1 MKSLWTVKLSLFI
14 NYFLFAMLLNSVG
27 TVIFQV
33 QNSFAVGETAASVIE
48 AYKDLSIALTSF
60 LIGSVIARIGYKRSM
75 LFSLLLIS
83 ICCLI
88 IPYIP
93 GFWSIKLLFAVTGF
107 YFALVKV
114 STFACIA
121 LFAEQ
126 RQEHASFMN
135 FLEAIFMVGVLCG
148 YFLFSFYVDNDNPGN
163 LIWLNVYFLLS
174 GLALMAFL
182 LLLVSPLDESR
193 LDAEQEK
200 AKGIKDDFW
209 GMMNLCVKPL
219 VTVFVV
225 SVFLYVLIEQSVMSW
240 LPTFNSRVLNMS
252 ASLSIQ
258 MASML
263 AAATAIGRLLAGFAL
278 QRFSWYTLLN
288 GCLFAGAAL
297 VLLAMPMAA
306 SHDGALVEN
315 WSEAPMAA
323 FVFPLIGLCLA
334 PIYPAINS
342 LILSSLPLKMHAA
355 MAGLIVVFS
364 ALGGTTGSILT
375 GRLFEVVGGQE
386 AFYFS
391 LIPIAGLVVCLY
403 LFRAKV
409 EAESSHQSLSAES

>member
-1 MKSLWTVKLSLFI
+1 MNSLWTVKLSLFI

-60 LIGSVIARIGYKRSM
+60 LIGSFITKIGYKRSM

-83 ICCLI
+83 ACCLL

-107 YFALVKV
+107 CFALVKV

-121 LFAEQ
+121 LFAEK

-135 FLEAIFMVGVLCG
+135 FLEAIFMVGVLSG
-148 YFLFSFYVDNDNPGN
+148 YFLFSFYVDNDDPGN
-163 LIWLNVYFLLS
+163 LVWLNVYFLLS
-174 GLALMAFL
+174 GLALMAFF
-182 LLLVSPLDESR
+182 LLLVSPLDESKI
-193 LDAEQEK
+193 DAEHEQSK
-200 AKGIKDDFW
+200 SIKEDFW
-209 GMMNLCVKPL
+209 GMLTLCAKPL

-225 SVFLYVLIEQSVMSW
+225 SIFLYVLVEQSIMSW

-263 AAATAIGRLLAGFAL
+263 AAATAIGRLCAGFAL
-278 QRFSWYTLLN
+278 QRVSWYLLLN
-288 GCLFAGAAL
+288 ACLFAAAGL

-306 SHDGALVEN
+306 SHDGSLVES
-315 WSEAPMAA
+315 WSAAPVAA

-334 PIYPAINS
+334 PIYPAVNS

-375 GRLFEVVGGQE
+375 GKLFEVVGGRE

-391 LIPIAGLVVCLY
+391 LIPIVGLVACLY
-403 LFRAKV
+403 LFRTKV
-409 EAESSHQSLSAES
+409 EAQGSPQGLSTES